1 LKSLSR
7 GGQAQWCVSYW
18 KSPDTLKKKKLEM
31 SCVLVILMDKYVS
44 EVVISVVRLLE
55 CLMGINFASQKYLRV
70 NEYVYTIF
78 NLYLWH

>member
-1 LKSLSR
+1 
-7 GGQAQWCVSYW
+7 
-18 KSPDTLKKKKLEM
+18 M